1 MMKSKLNR
9 KWMYLVF
16 LILLVVGTQAC
27 VTQFFRSNYTDV
39 NKLLHDTKNIKNRP
53 FLKAHLKNGDVC
65 ILKDSW
71 SIDTALDLVNGNGT
85 RYNAYRK
92 QIFAGQMSL
101 PIDSVAIFE
110 TNIKIKKNESGRV
123 AALTILAGIEVALGI
138 VCLTDP
144 KACFGSCP
152 TFYLNEKDNFHY
164 ADAEGFSNAIL
175 PSMEYGDVDALN
187 QFELK
192 SSELSLFV
200 KNEAL
205 ETHCINEV
213 KLFAY
218 PVKNGERVYQ
228 SARNQFYLC
237 QDVYE
242 LKRAQAAEGDV
253 TSLLK
258 SKDRIERFSLSDAQN
273 LNSKEEILL
282 EFDQIPT
289 TAELGLIL
297 NFRQTLMTSYLFYNA
312 MGYMGDNVS
321 DVFNI
326 LESNEKMKGQFDAT
340 TQLLGGI
347 KCSVWDEKS
356 QKWLFKEELN
366 ETGPIAINKQ
376 FIPVGQAAQ
385 GQKIKIKL
393 EFNKG
398 LWRLDYA
405 ALAQIKQVVK
415 PIEIS
420 PSLVLD
426 KGKADPQAL
435 HNLKT
440 EGRYL
445 ISMPGSSYQLK
456 FVMPASSGTYELF
469 LYSKGYYLEWMRAHW
484 LKDKN
489 MLKLQ
494 QMVYQPGLYLIREAQ
509 RYKLYESSMEQI
521 FWDSKIDTK
530 AFSYDEK

>member
-1 MMKSKLNR
+1 MHLNLKR
-9 KWMYLVF
+9 IGLYVLSVAA
-16 LILLVVGTQAC
+16 LVVVVQAC
-27 VTQFFRSNYTDV
+27 VTRIYRSNYTDV
-39 NKLLHDTKNIKNRP
+39 NKLLHDTKNINNRP

-65 ILKDSW
+65 ILRDSW
-71 SIDTALDLVNGNGT
+71 SVDTTLDLVNGTGQ

-92 QIFAGQMSL
+92 QIFEGQMSL

-123 AALTILAGIEVALGI
+123 AALTILAGIEVALG
-138 VCLTDP
+138 VLCLTDP

-175 PSMEYGDVDALN
+175 PSMEYGDLDALN
-187 QFELK
+187 IHDLK
-192 SSELSLFV
+192 SSELSVFM

-213 KLFAY
+213 KLLAY
-218 PVKNGERVYQ
+218 PVSNGERVFQ
-228 SARNQFYLC
+228 TVDNQFYLC
-237 QDVYE
+237 DNLYE
-242 LKRAQAAEGDV
+242 LKQAKAAEGDV
-253 TSLLK
+253 TRLMK
-258 SKDRIERFSLSDAQN
+258 SMDRTERFSLSDPKN

-282 EFDQIPT
+282 EFEQTQRDGD
-289 TAELGLIL
+289 LGLIL
-297 NFRQTLMTSYLFYNA
+297 NFRQTLMTTYLFYNA
-312 MGYMGDNVS
+312 MGYMGEHVS

-326 LESNEKMKGQFDAT
+326 LETNDKMKSQFDAT

-347 KCSVWDEKS
+347 KCYVWNEANK
-356 QKWLFKEELN
+356 KWLFTKELT
-366 ETGPIAINKQ
+366 ETGPIAINRQ
-376 FIPVGQAAQ
+376 FIHMGNAAK
-385 GQKIKIKL
+385 GQKLKVKL
-393 EFNKG
+393 ELNKG

-405 ALAQIKQVVK
+405 ALAQIKQLVK

-426 KGKADPQAL
+426 KGKRDHQAL
-435 HNLKT
+435 HDLKT

-456 FVMPASSGTYELF
+456 FSMPAESGKYELF
-469 LYSKGYYLEWMRAHW
+469 LYSKGYYLEWMRQHW

-494 QMVYQPGLYLIREAQ
+494 QMVYQPGMYLMKVAPN
-509 RYKLYESSMEQI
+509 YKQYESAMEQM

-530 AFSYDEK
+530 TFSYYDK